1 MKVKK
6 EDNFLLFDMEG
17 KMSVK
22 IERLNNTF
30 LEKISEIIYRDV
42 KDESIKS
49 VTITEVRITNDLSF
63 AKVYFTTMAEDK
75 NQVKLALEKASGF
88 IRSELCD
95 KVDIRKMPELNF
107 VYDESIEYGNNI
119 ENIIKRINND

>member
-1 MKVKK
+1 
-6 EDNFLLFDMEG
+6 
-17 KMSVK
+17 MSVK